1 MRIHVLAAATLLA
14 ASFSL
19 HAATD
24 DPFVVHE
31 WGTFTTVQGA
41 DGEQISWMPPTSV
54 DLPEFV
60 YRAEVSGN
68 WSSKA
73 AYIPK
78 DVTAFVRMETP
89 VIYFY
94 SQRERVA
101 DVRVLF
107 HGGNITEWYPQGT
120 RVESQA
126 TPGKPAAAHTRQFL
140 IEWSRVKI
148 LARDTREMSLAALIR
163 DSQPGRG
170 DHYYAARETDAN
182 FLRVASLNART
193 PIEFER
199 DLFYRGL
206 GYFQAPLNVSMA
218 PTGSLSLTARE
229 AEQISGMFL
238 IEIHGDSMR
247 YQQLG
252 VAASSVAST
261 LDPNTQ
267 PFEALG
273 DVRKRAMR
281 DMAAELVKQGLY
293 EKEARAMVNTW
304 QDQWYAEEGTR
315 VLYLLPRPWTDRT
328 LELQVT
334 PQPDS
339 VVRVMVGRAELI
351 TPTVDQEL
359 RKQILTFKTGD
370 EKAKAQAVDGVRA
383 LRLGRFLAAAITT
396 VTRGETDEQVF
407 KSAWELA
414 GAASAEKVASAREDG
429 RSARN

>member
-31 WGTFTTVQGA
+31 WGTFTTVQGG

-60 YRAEVSGN
+60 YRAEVSGT

-78 DVTAFVRMETP
+78 DVTAYVRMETP

-107 HGGNITEWYPQGT
+107 HGGNLTEWYPQGT
-120 RVESQA
+120 RVESLA
-126 TPGKPAAAHTRQFL
+126 TRGTVAMPQTRGFL
-140 IEWSRVKI
+140 IEWNGVRI
-148 LARDTREMSLAALIR
+148 LARGTQEMSLPELIR
-163 DSQPGRG
+163 DPHAGRG
-170 DHYYAARETDAN
+170 DHYYVARETDAN
-182 FLRVASLNART
+182 FLRVGSLNART

-206 GYFQAPLNVSMA
+206 GYFQAPLAVSMDSS
-218 PTGSLSLTARE
+218 GLLSLSARE
-229 AEQISGMFL
+229 AEQISGMFV
-238 IEIHGDSMR
+238 IEIHGDTMR
-247 YQQLG
+247 YQKLDS
-252 VAASSVAST
+252 AASSVAST
-261 LDPNTQ
+261 IDPSTQ

-273 DVRKRAMR
+273 EVRKRAMR

-293 EKEARAMVNTW
+293 EKEAQAMVNTW

-315 VLYLLPRPWTDRT
+315 VLYLLPRDWTDRT
-328 LELQVT
+328 LQLQVT

-351 TPTVDQEL
+351 TPAVDREL
-359 RKQILTFKTGD
+359 KKQILTFRTGD
-370 EKAKAQAVDGVRA
+370 EKAKAEAVDGLRA
-383 LRLGRFLAAAITT
+383 LRLGKFLAAAVDT

-407 KSAWELA
+407 KAAWELV
-414 GAASAEKVASAREDG
+414 AAASAREDG

>member
-1 MRIHVLAAATLLA
+1 MRIHVRAAATLLV

-31 WGTFTTVQGA
+31 WGTFTTVQGG

-107 HGGNITEWYPQGT
+107 QGGNLTEWYPQGT
-120 RVESQA
+120 RVESLA
-126 TPGKPAAAHTRQFL
+126 VRSKPAAPQTRQFL
-140 IEWSRVKI
+140 IEWNRIKI
-148 LARDTREMSLAALIR
+148 LARDTQEMSLAKLIR
-163 DSQPGRG
+163 DPQVGRG
-170 DHYYAARETDAN
+170 DHYYVARETDAN
-182 FLRVASLNART
+182 FLRVASLDART

-206 GYFQAPLNVSMA
+206 GYFQAPLNVSMDSS
-218 PTGSLSLTARE
+218 GLLSLAARE
-229 AEQISGMFL
+229 AERISGMFV
-238 IEIHGDSMR
+238 IEIHGDTMR
-247 YQQLG
+247 YQKLG
-252 VAASSVAST
+252 LAASGAAST
-261 LDPNTQ
+261 VDLNTQ
-267 PFEALG
+267 PFAALG
-273 DVRKRAMR
+273 DVRKRAMQ

-293 EKEARAMVNTW
+293 EKEARAMVDTW
-304 QDQWYAEEGTR
+304 QDQWYVEEGTR

-328 LELQVT
+328 LQLQVT

-359 RKQILTFKTGD
+359 RKQILTFKSGD

-383 LRLGRFLAAAITT
+383 LRLGRFLSAAMTT
-396 VTRGETDEQVF
+396 VTRGETDQQMLN
-407 KSAWELA
+407 SAWELA
-414 GAASAEKVASAREDG
+414 GAASAEQVASAREAE

>member
-19 HAATD
+19 HAATA

-60 YRAEVSGN
+60 YRSEVSAT
-68 WSSKA
+68 WASKA
-73 AYIPK
+73 AYVPK

-107 HGGNITEWYPQGT
+107 HGGNVTEWYPQGT

-126 TPGKPAAAHTRQFL
+126 TPGKPAAPHTRQFL
-140 IEWSRVKI
+140 IEWNRVKI

-163 DSQPGRG
+163 DQQPGRG
-170 DHYYAARETDAN
+170 DHYYVARDTDAN

-206 GYFQAPLNVSMA
+206 GYFQAPLTVSMDPA
-218 PTGSLSLTARE
+218 GLLLLTARE

-238 IEIHGDSMR
+238 IEIHGDQMR
-247 YQQLG
+247 YQKLG
-252 VAASSVAST
+252 LAAASAAST
-261 LDPNTQ
+261 IDPNTQ

-273 DVRKRAMR
+273 DARQRAMQ
-281 DMAAELVKQGLY
+281 DMAEELVKQGLY

-315 VLYLLPRPWTDRT
+315 VLYLLPRPWTDRK

-339 VVRVMVGRAELI
+339 VVRVMVGRAELF
-351 TPTVDQEL
+351 TPTVEQEL
-359 RKQILTFKTGD
+359 TKQILTFGTGD
-370 EKAKAQAVDGVRA
+370 ENAKAQAVDGVRA
-383 LRLGRFLAAAITT
+383 LRLGRFLSAAMTA
-396 VTRGETDEQVF
+396 VTRGENDPQLF

-414 GAASAEKVASAREDG
+414 GAASAEKVASAREAE

>member
-1 MRIHVLAAATLLA
+1 MRIHVLAAATLFA
-14 ASFSL
+14 ASFGL
-19 HAATD
+19 HAAND

-31 WGTFTTVQGA
+31 WGTFTTVQGG

-54 DLPEFV
+54 DLPQFV

-68 WSSKA
+68 WSSPA

-89 VIYFY
+89 VIYLY

-101 DVRVLF
+101 DVHVLF
-107 HGGNITEWYPQGT
+107 HGGNLTEWYPQGT

-126 TPGKPAAAHTRQFL
+126 TRGKPAAPYTRQFL
-140 IEWSRVKI
+140 IEWNRVKI
-148 LARDTREMSLAALIR
+148 LARDTQEMSLAALIR
-163 DSQPGRG
+163 DPQAGHG
-170 DHYYAARETDAN
+170 DHYYVARETDAN
-182 FLRVASLNART
+182 FLRVAAPNART

-206 GYFQAPLNVSMA
+206 GYFQAPLNVAMDSS
-218 PTGSLSLTARE
+218 GLLSLTARE
-229 AEQISGMFL
+229 AEQVSGMFL
-238 IEIHGDSMR
+238 IEIHGDTMR
-247 YQQLG
+247 YQKLAS
-252 VAASSVAST
+252 AASSVAST
-261 LDPNTQ
+261 VDPNTQ

-273 DVRKRAMR
+273 DARKRALQE
-281 DMAAELVKQGLY
+281 MAAELVQQGLY

-328 LELQVT
+328 LQLQIT

-351 TPTVDQEL
+351 TPTVDREI

-370 EKAKAQAVDGVRA
+370 ERAKAQAVDGLRA
-383 LRLGRFLAAAITT
+383 LRLGRFLSAAVTSITQD
-396 VTRGETDEQVF
+396 ETDQQVSRAAWDLV
-407 KSAWELA
+407 SAA
-414 GAASAEKVASAREDG
+414 NAAKAASAREG
-429 RSARN
+429 ERSARN

>member
-1 MRIHVLAAATLLA
+1 MRIHVLTAATLLA

-31 WGTFTTVQGA
+31 WGTFTTVQGG
-41 DGEQISWMPPTSV
+41 DGEQISWMPPISV
-54 DLPEFV
+54 DLPQFV
-60 YRAEVSGN
+60 YRAEMSGN

-73 AYIPK
+73 VYHPK
-78 DVTAFVRMETP
+78 DVTALVRMETP

-94 SQRERVA
+94 SQREQVA

-107 HGGNITEWYPQGT
+107 RGGNITEWYPQGT
-120 RVESQA
+120 RVQSLA
-126 TPGKPAAAHTRQFL
+126 TPATMAAPNTRQFL
-140 IEWSRVKI
+140 IEWNRVKI
-148 LARDTREMSLAALIR
+148 LSRDTQEMSLAKLIR
-163 DSQPGRG
+163 DPQAGRG

-182 FLRVASLNART
+182 FLRVASLDART

-206 GYFQAPLNVSMA
+206 GYFQAPLRVAMDSS
-218 PTGSLSLTARE
+218 GLLSLAARE

-238 IEIHGDSMR
+238 IDIHGDSMR
-247 YQQLG
+247 YQKLDT
-252 VAASSVAST
+252 AASSAAST
-261 LDPNTQ
+261 VDPNAQ

-273 DVRKRAMR
+273 DVRKRAMQ
-281 DMAAELVKQGLY
+281 DMADELVKQGLY

-351 TPTVDQEL
+351 TPTVEQEL
-359 RKQILTFKTGD
+359 KKQILTFRTGD
-370 EKAKAQAVDGVRA
+370 AKAKAQAVDRVRA
-383 LRLGRFLAAAITT
+383 LRLGRFLAAAMTT
-396 VTRGETDEQVF
+396 VTSGATDPQMF
-407 KSAWELA
+407 RSAWELA
-414 GAASAEKVASAREDG
+414 GAVSAEKVASAREG
-429 RSARN
+429 ERSARN

>member
-14 ASFSL
+14 ASSSL

-31 WGTFTTVQGA
+31 WGTFTTVQGG

-94 SQRERVA
+94 SERARVA

-107 HGGNITEWYPQGT
+107 QGGNLTEWYPQGT
-120 RVESQA
+120 RVESLA
-126 TPGKPAAAHTRQFL
+126 TRSKPAAPHTRQFL
-140 IEWSRVKI
+140 IEWNRIKI
-148 LARDTREMSLAALIR
+148 LARDTQEMSLAKLIR
-163 DSQPGRG
+163 DPQAGHG
-170 DHYYAARETDAN
+170 DHYYVARETDAN
-182 FLRVASLNART
+182 FLRVASLDART

-206 GYFQAPLNVSMA
+206 GYFQAPLNVSMDS
-218 PTGSLSLTARE
+218 TGLLSLTARA
-229 AEQISGMFL
+229 AERISGMFV
-238 IEIHGDSMR
+238 IEIRGDTMR
-247 YQQLG
+247 YQKLG
-252 VAASSVAST
+252 LAASGAAST
-261 LDPNTQ
+261 VGPNTQ
-267 PFEALG
+267 PFEPLG
-273 DVRKRAMR
+273 DVRKRAMQ
-281 DMAAELVKQGLY
+281 DMAAELVQQGLY

-328 LELQVT
+328 LQLQVT

-359 RKQILTFKTGD
+359 RKQILTFRTGD

-383 LRLGRFLAAAITT
+383 LRLGRFLNAAMTT
-396 VTRGETDEQVF
+396 ITRGETNEQVF

-414 GAASAEKVASAREDG
+414 GAASAQKVASAREDE